1 LKWIRLIAVLGLGA
15 SIANTASAQ
24 SSPAQALLDDRLV
37 IHVGAF
43 ALNTNIRA
51 NLNGRSSS
59 NPDIDF
65 DEVFGRSNDTT
76 RVRADVLWRV
86 TPGHNLRFLYF
97 NNSVDRTKIVDQS
110 LAWGDATYGIG
121 ARVDFRHELEIFELA
136 YEYAFVRQPAYEL
149 AASLGVHLTDLTLQL
164 SGNASL
170 TRPDGSIETASAT
183 TRSSS
188 LPAPLP
194 VIGLRGG
201 WVIAPNW
208 YVDGLVQYFRASLG
222 GYDGY
227 WSDIRVGATWMYNR
241 HVGIGLGYNRFAT
254 SLKIER
260 DDFNGR
266 LRTGYS
272 GLQAYLSFAF

>member
-1 LKWIRLIAVLGLGA
+1 VKWIRLIAVIAFGA
-15 SIANTASAQ
+15 STSSMASAQ
-24 SSPAQALLDDRLV
+24 SSPAQALLDDRVV

-43 ALNTNIRA
+43 MLNTNVRA
-51 NLNGRSSS
+51 NLNGRSGT

-65 DEVFGRSNDTT
+65 DKDFGRSNDAA
-76 RVRADVLWRV
+76 RVRADVLWRI
-86 TPGHNLRFLYF
+86 TPGHNLRFMYF
-97 NNSVDRTKIVDQS
+97 DNSVDRSRVIDRS
-110 LAWGDATYGIG
+110 ISWGNATYELG
-121 ARVDFRHELEIFELA
+121 ARVDLRHELEIFELA
-136 YEYAFVRQPAYEL
+136 YEYAFIRRPDYEL
-149 AASLGVHLTDLTLQL
+149 AASLGVHVTNTTMQL
-164 SGNASL
+164 SGIANV
-170 TRPDGSIETASAT
+170 TRPDGSVENAAAT

-227 WSDIRVGATWMYNR
+227 WSDIRIGATWMYNR
-241 HVGIGLGYNRFAT
+241 NVGIGLGYNRFAT
-254 SLKIER
+254 NLKVDR
-260 DDFNGR
+260 NDFDGR

-272 GLQAYLSFAF
+272 GLQTYLTVAF